1 MSSAELSEEDL
12 KRIAKM
18 KVHGSSMLPAALCT
32 QPFRFI
38 STRMCG
44 VMHFIGVLMF
54 LFCTQATLAEKEK
67 KKLEAASGAPPSSA
81 QPPSA
86 SSSSLSSSRRP
97 PSAIERVDSAGSCG
111 TPTAH
116 SPSSSFHIV
125 DPQVLALGDPVA
137 QGGFSCVYAP
147 ALFYIA
153 LRPVDS

>member
-1 MSSAELSEEDL
+1 
-12 KRIAKM
+12 
-18 KVHGSSMLPAALCT
+18 
-32 QPFRFI
+32 
-38 STRMCG
+38 
-44 VMHFIGVLMF
+44 MHFIGVLIF
-54 LFCTQATLAEKEK
+54 SFCTQATLAEKEK

-86 SSSSLSSSRRP
+86 SSSSSSSSLSSSRRP

-125 DPQVLALGDPVA
+125 DPQVLAIGDPVA